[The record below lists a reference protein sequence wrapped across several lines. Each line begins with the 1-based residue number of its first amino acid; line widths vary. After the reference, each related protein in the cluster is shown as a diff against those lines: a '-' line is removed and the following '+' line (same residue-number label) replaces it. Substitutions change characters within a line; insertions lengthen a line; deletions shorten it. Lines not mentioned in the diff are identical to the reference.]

1 MDIHPEQL
9 AAQISSG
16 GLKPIYLIAG
26 DEPLRVIEACDAVR
40 AAAREAGCSER
51 EVFEIAGKDAREK
64 KTDDGPSIWKDIAY
78 AVNSPSLFSPMR
90 LIEIRIPTGKPGV
103 EGAKVLES
111 LAADPPP
118 GVIIM
123 IIADEWSKKHGG
135 KWSQAV
141 SAKGIISIAYEVK
154 TGELVKWLGVRA
166 RSRGLKLTHDALQ
179 LIADRVDGN
188 LLAAAQEI
196 DKLALLHFGDEPV
209 SMDVEDLRA
218 HIADVARFDVFR
230 LIDAAWKGNG
240 ALASRT
246 LNGLRQEGAV
256 VPALMGMV
264 VSDLKTTLAIAERS
278 KGGDHS
284 SAMRSMYVPPFKQAM
299 YLHALNRHSAA
310 RWNRFLFEAGR
321 IDRASKGREA
331 GDAWLHLERLLV
343 AIAEPAALNMLK
355 TARA

>member
-1 MDIHPEQL
+1 MEINPDQL

-64 KTDDGPSIWKDIAY
+64 KNDDAPSIWKDIGY
-78 AVNSPSLFSPMR
+78 SVNSPSLFSPMR
-90 LIEIRIPTGKPGV
+90 LIEIRMPTGKPGV
-103 EGAKVLES
+103 EGAKFLES
-111 LAADPPP
+111 LASDPPP
-118 GVIIM
+118 GVIVM

-141 SAKGIISIAYEVK
+141 SSKGVISIAYEVRSN
-154 TGELVKWLGVRA
+154 ELVRWLGNRA
-166 RSRGLKLTHDALQ
+166 RTRNVKLTSDALQ

-196 DKLALLHFGDEPV
+196 DKLALLNV
-209 SMDVEDLRA
+209 SGEAAMNADDLRA
-218 HIADVARFDVFR
+218 HIADMARFDVFR
-230 LIDAAWKGNG
+230 LIDASWNGNG

-256 VPALMGMV
+256 VPALMGMI
-264 VSDLKTTLAIAERS
+264 VSDLKTTLMIAERTR
-278 KGGDHS
+278 GADHAG
-284 SAMRSMYVPPFKQAM
+284 AMKSMYVPSFKQAM
-299 YLHALNRHSAA
+299 YLRALQRHPAA

-321 IDRASKGREA
+321 IDRASKGRES